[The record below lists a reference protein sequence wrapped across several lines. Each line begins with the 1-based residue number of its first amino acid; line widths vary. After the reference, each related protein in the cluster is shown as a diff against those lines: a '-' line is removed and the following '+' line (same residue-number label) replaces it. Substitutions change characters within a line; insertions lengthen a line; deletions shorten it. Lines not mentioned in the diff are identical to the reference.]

1 MTKRSSFESSAT
13 KAARKG
19 AEPRR
24 ARAEAVAL
32 ARESMRVPS
41 VLPEERPGQAG
52 GKRDQNRRARTQ
64 GLLDAAQKLFL
75 ERGIENVTIDEITRE
90 AGVAKGS
97 FYRYFSDKEK
107 LVRALVEPGKER
119 VIGAFERA
127 ERRLRK
133 ASEPADVR
141 HAYSRLGRELAAAL
155 IGNPGLTKLYL
166 QESRAPAV
174 EARIAMRELE
184 NEVASRAL
192 HLTEVAFSH
201 GLLRRVHPQVS
212 TLAVIGAA
220 ERLLH
225 SFYQGELKVDPTV
238 AIQDLVAIVLD
249 GMREA

>member
-1 MTKRSSFESSAT
+1 M
-13 KAARKG
+13 
-19 AEPRR
+19 
-24 ARAEAVAL
+24 
-32 ARESMRVPS
+32 
-41 VLPEERPGQAG
+41 
-52 GKRDQNRRARTQ
+52 
-64 GLLDAAQKLFL
+64 
-75 ERGIENVTIDEITRE
+75 TIDEITRE

-97 FYRYFSDKEK
+97 FYRYFADKDQ
-107 LVRALVEPGKER
+107 LVRAMIEPGKTR
-119 VIGAFERA
+119 VVGAFERA

-133 ASEPADVR
+133 AGDPSDVR
-141 HAYSRLGRELAAAL
+141 NAYARLGRELAAML
-155 IGNPGLTKLYL
+155 ISEPGITKLYL

-184 NEVASRAL
+184 QEIAACAL
-192 HLTEVAFSH
+192 RLTEVAFSH

-249 GMREA
+249 GMRES